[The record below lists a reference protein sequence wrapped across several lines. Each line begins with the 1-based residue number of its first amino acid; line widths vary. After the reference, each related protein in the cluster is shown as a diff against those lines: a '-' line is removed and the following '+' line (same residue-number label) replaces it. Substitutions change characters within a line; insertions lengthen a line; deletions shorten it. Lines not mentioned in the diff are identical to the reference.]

1 MINKALIMSFIQCMV
16 AEDYYRAND
25 RLDRII
31 TEKVKS
37 KIKKAVKKVV
47 GGKKTTKVPYDKQ
60 TSKVPTWAIHTL
72 LGSAAD
78 DNEPAGKTK
87 KKLPAFMKK
96 SKGSKK

>member
-16 AEDYYRAND
+16 AEDYYRANV

-47 GGKKTTKVPYDKQ
+47 GDKKT
-60 TSKVPTWAIHTL
+60 SKMPPWL
-72 LGSAAD
+72 LKSKMKAD
-78 DNEPAGKTK
+78 DNEPAGKTE

>member
-47 GGKKTTKVPYDKQ
+47 GDKKT
-60 TSKVPTWAIHTL
+60 SKMPPWL
-72 LGSAAD
+72 LKARMKADAAD
-78 DNEPAGKTK
+78 DEPAEKTE

>member
-47 GGKKTTKVPYDKQ
+47 GDKKT
-60 TSKVPTWAIHTL
+60 SKMPPWL
-72 LGSAAD
+72 LKSKMKADAAD
-78 DNEPAGKTK
+78 DNEPAGKTE

>member
-16 AEDYYRAND
+16 AEDYYRANN

-47 GGKKTTKVPYDKQ
+47 GDKK

-72 LGSAAD
+72 TAYAAD

>member
-16 AEDYYRAND
+16 AEDYYRANN

-47 GGKKTTKVPYDKQ
+47 GDKKT
-60 TSKVPTWAIHTL
+60 SKMPPWL
-72 LGSAAD
+72 LKSKMKAEG
-78 DNEPAGKTK
+78 NEPAGKAE